1 MKPSR
6 MGSRNRVNRSA
17 RPPYL
22 PAPVRYNLLER
33 LAPAWCDIFCSMGNV
48 LVRLAAV
55 ALPLT
60 LDGYGYATMAV
71 TERMLEDDSVAI
83 ATEVCVLLSQYA
95 TTLRR

>member
-1 MKPSR
+1 
-6 MGSRNRVNRSA
+6 
-17 RPPYL
+17 
-22 PAPVRYNLLER
+22 
-33 LAPAWCDIFCSMGNV
+33 MGNV

-71 TERMLEDDSVAI
+71 IERMLEDDSVAI